1 MLPPPPP
8 VVVLW
13 KPFLDLLLYVPNI
26 CISKWDGEIRPPCL
40 FCEFFSLIKFLFL
53 KGRLSLVEQV
63 YIGLRDPPLLDIWDY
78 QYIFFVHFKAIQ
90 KSFVEHDI
98 LTNMST

>member
-1 MLPPPPP
+1 MPPASFVNFSPWYNFCF
-8 VVVLW
+8 W
-13 KPFLDLLLYVPNI
+13 KED
-26 CISKWDGEIRPPCL
+26 
-40 FCEFFSLIKFLFL
+40 FSLVKH
-53 KGRLSLVEQV
+53 V

-98 LTNMST
+98 LTDMST